1 MISRYLAQLH
11 LRSIILI
18 FPMLNCTSYLSSFK
32 SLLSNLVTRCLATRF
47 LVLTKNK
54 IFQCVQFFFLCFSS
68 LALHMDGWFWVQIS
82 GFEKYY
88 LSSNTSTCFIYA
100 LHVRLGI
107 SFDGFGFKLQMSDL
121 EIVLAPERHYYTL
134 LHVTF

>member
-1 MISRYLAQLH
+1 MCA
-11 LRSIILI
+11 
-18 FPMLNCTSYLSSFK
+18 
-32 SLLSNLVTRCLATRF
+32 V
-47 LVLTKNK
+47 
-54 IFQCVQFFFLCFSS
+54 FFCFLCFSS

-88 LSSNTSTCFIYA
+88 LSSDTSTCFIYA